1 MVACPLAASSAAV
14 GSSARMAEGSAT
26 MARAIATRCCSPPLS
41 WRGKDAS
48 LDVKPTLASITA
60 DALVLDEVVPFLTG
74 QALQPGESDS
84 FFQPTVSDETASLYE
99 HCARAL
105 DASLA
110 VGNHGLPLIG
120 GGDWNDGM
128 NRVGEGGRGESVWLG
143 WLLHAASRRLRNHRR
158 CAR

>member
-1 MVACPLAASSAAV
+1 MSSV
-14 GSSARMAEGSAT
+14 
-26 MARAIATRCCSPPLS
+26 
-41 WRGKDAS
+41 
-48 LDVKPTLASITA
+48 TA

-143 WLLHAASRRLRNHRR
+143 WLLHAALDAFATIADARGDASAGGELARAHARR
-158 CAR
+158 